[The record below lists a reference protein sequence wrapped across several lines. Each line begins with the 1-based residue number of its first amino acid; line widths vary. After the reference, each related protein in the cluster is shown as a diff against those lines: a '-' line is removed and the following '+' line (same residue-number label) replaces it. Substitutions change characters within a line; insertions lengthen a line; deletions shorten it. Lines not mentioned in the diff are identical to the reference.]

1 MALPIYNVD
10 LYERGEKEWNELTKE
25 GRIFHALLHGAKAT
39 SGFCNTIANTTEG
52 ARYLRFIRQDGHP
65 LEITK
70 LKSKEGGI
78 YYEYSFSQ
86 EHIAEIRKQI
96 NN

>member
-10 LYERGEKEWNELTKE
+10 LYEQGKKEWSELTKE

-65 LEITK
+65 LEIK
-70 LKSKEGGI
+70 HLRSKGGAT
-78 YYEYSFSQ
+78 YFEYSFSK
-86 EHIAEIRKQI
+86 EHIEEIKQQI
-96 NN
+96 NA